1 MTYKYEKLSP
11 GERQYDDYDLTETTC
26 VPARYVNAVCSTDS
40 GNPFIEAL
48 PSPRDFEEVSTAYTR
63 PLTDFD
69 YERIKA
75 MSPIAQQISVTS
87 LRALRYM
94 LPFHPMLEVE
104 FHSALL
110 NSYRNRRF
118 RYFSDEQ
125 QIVQNDEKQGTHLSL
140 QGKVAAAANAGCTL
154 LGYSGC
160 GKSSALEIL
169 LSNYPQVIEHRNEKY
184 HRFTQIVYLVVVCP
198 ANSNFSALYNS
209 IGAEIDKA
217 LGNITPIYEEMIQKK
232 RTLAEKATIVCKL
245 IDLFGIGCLIFDE
258 IQLIDFQSQ
267 KENTFE
273 SLLTI
278 VNQTKVA
285 LFAVGTEDAYQ
296 KMFPNLRTSR
306 RTGPYINAN
315 LYCQDRPYFSA
326 IVKNLMRYQWF
337 DQYIPYSQEIADAF
351 YDVTSG
357 IVDQLIAVYMYVQID
372 YLRELNKPMITPNY
386 IRSVSQKYFPEMK
399 SLLDRL
405 GNPEVEAKRQALMRI
420 AKQELEQ
427 DLQMQQQKEAA
438 AFYTEKASSND
449 LVDRA
454 NLRDLVI
461 KNVSNTL
468 KIANEVYNM
477 KKIESAVD
485 HVMQSKANANA
496 SELELSQKA
505 FKRLKS
511 MASDKRHASKA
522 TIKSE
527 SDIINMRAILE
538 RALADEKKEGV
549 Q

>member
-1 MTYKYEKLSP
+1 MTYEYEKLSP

-26 VPARYVNAVCSTDS
+26 VPARYVKAVCSTDS

-48 PSPRDFEEVSTAYTR
+48 PSPRDFEEVCVAYTK

-75 MSPIAQQISVTS
+75 MSPIKQQISVTS
-87 LRALRYM
+87 LRSLRYM
-94 LPFHPMLEVE
+94 LPFHPTLEVE
-104 FHSALL
+104 FHTALL
-110 NSYRNRRF
+110 NSYRNRHF
-118 RYFSDEQ
+118 RYFNDEQ
-125 QIVQNDEKQGTHLSL
+125 QIIQNDKKYGTHLSL

-184 HRFTQIVYLVVVCP
+184 HRFTQIVYLEVVCP

-209 IGAEIDKA
+209 IGAEIDKV

-245 IDLFGIGCLIFDE
+245 IDIFGIGCLIFDE

-315 LYCQDRPYFSA
+315 LYCQDRLYFSA

-399 SLLDRL
+399 NLLDRL
-405 GNPEVEAKRQALMRI
+405 GDPEIEAQRQALMRI

-427 DLQMQQQKEAA
+427 DLQIQQQKEAA
-438 AFYTEKASSND
+438 AFYAKKATGND
-449 LVDRA
+449 LIDRA
-454 NLRDLVI
+454 NLRGNVI
-461 KNVSNTL
+461 KNVQNSLATL
-468 KIANEVYNM
+468 DKVYNM
-477 KKIESAVD
+477 SKIEKAVD
-485 HVMQSKANANA
+485 HVMQSKANAND
-496 SELELSQKA
+496 SEIELSKKA
-505 FKRLKS
+505 FKRLES
-511 MASDKRHASKA
+511 MASDKRYVPKTAV
-522 TIKSE
+522 KSE
-527 SDIINMRAILE
+527 SNIIDMRNILN
-538 RALADEKKEGV
+538 RALPDEQKEE
-549 Q
+549 

>member
-1 MTYKYEKLSP
+1 MTYKYEDLPLGK
-11 GERQYDDYDLTETTC
+11 RQYDDYDLTETMC
-26 VPARYVNAVCSTDS
+26 VPARYVKAVCPPDR

-48 PSPRDFEEVSTAYTR
+48 PAPRDFEEVYTAYTK

-69 YERIKA
+69 YEKIKA
-75 MSPIAQQISVTS
+75 MSTIEQQISVTS
-87 LRALRYM
+87 LRSLRYM
-94 LPFHPMLEVE
+94 LPFHPVLEVE

-110 NSYRNRRF
+110 NSYRNRHF
-118 RYFSDEQ
+118 QYFSDEQ
-125 QIVQNDEKQGTHLSL
+125 QIFQNDEKQNTHLSL

-169 LSNYPQVIEHRNEKY
+169 LSNYPQVIEHQNEQY

-245 IDLFGIGCLIFDE
+245 INLFGIGCLIFDE

-285 LFAVGTEDAYQ
+285 LLAVGTEDAYQ

-315 LYCQDRPYFSA
+315 LYCQDHQYFSS

-357 IVDQLIAVYMYVQID
+357 IADQLIAVYMYVQID
-372 YLRELNKPMITPNY
+372 YLREPDKPTITPNY

-399 SLLDRL
+399 NLLDRI
-405 GNPEVEAKRQALMRI
+405 GDPEVETQRQALMRI

-427 DLQMQQQKEAA
+427 DLQIQQQKEAA
-438 AFYTEKASSND
+438 AFYIEKASSND

-454 NLRDLVI
+454 NLRGNVI
-461 KNVSNTL
+461 KNVQNTL
-468 KIANEVYNM
+468 ATLNKVYNIS
-477 KKIESAVD
+477 KVEKAVD
-485 HVMQSKANANA
+485 HVMQSKANASA

-505 FKRLKS
+505 FKRLEN
-511 MASDKRHASKA
+511 MASDKRYAPKT
-522 TIKSE
+522 TIKTDSNIM
-527 SDIINMRAILE
+527 DMRNILE
-538 RALADEKKEGV
+538 RSLPNEKKEE
-549 Q
+549 